1 MDRKNML
8 DVIFESRIDEMA
20 LVNEEEY
27 HKMLKDVKSEIN
39 YDSYTKFVRS
49 LPLSEADKDKLIDM
63 ADEIESVTN
72 YAFGVVNE
80 KYYKA
85 GLSDAVN
92 FIFDCFEQKK
102 LGEK

>member
-1 MDRKNML
+1 MK
-8 DVIFESRIDEMA
+8 
-20 LVNEEEY
+20 
-27 HKMLKDVKSEIN
+27 KDVHKKIDFKT
-39 YDSYTKFVRS
+39 YDKFVES
-49 LPLSEADKDKLIDM
+49 LPLQGSDKKKLIDM
-63 ADEIESVTN
+63 VDEMEFVTN
-72 YAFGVVNE
+72 YAFGVINE